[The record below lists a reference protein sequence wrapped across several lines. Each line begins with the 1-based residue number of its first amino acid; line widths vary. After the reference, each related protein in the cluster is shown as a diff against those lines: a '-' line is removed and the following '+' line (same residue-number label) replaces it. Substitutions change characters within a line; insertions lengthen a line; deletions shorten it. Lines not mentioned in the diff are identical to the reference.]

1 MSLFVPKPNRWLWS
15 FDSRTDRPSATDG
28 TSTTPGNN
36 SKGSYSSAI
45 VSSANMADDGWWI
58 EVYISS
64 GAGSAVARD
73 TLVDIGMDPAG
84 GTSYSVLIP
93 DLLAPNSAPYATFGG
108 IPYSF
113 PVHIPAGAQLAARS
127 SVNNAT
133 GGTPRVAIAVYG
145 HPSNPDMRWKGSTVE
160 ALGVTAASSN
170 GTAVTSGGA
179 SEGSWTTLGTS
190 TYDARYVELGFGI
203 NNSAMTALGYHVDLS
218 HGASG
223 GDVML
228 IENQLVIT
236 TAAEQVT
243 KYATEQA
250 FCKIPAGD
258 SVYGRMQC
266 SGTANTGLSMAAYLV
281 S

>member
-1 MSLFVPKPNRWLWS
+1 MSLYVPKPNRWLWS
-15 FDSRTDRPSATDG
+15 YDSRTDRPSTTDG

-45 VSSANMADDGWWI
+45 VSAANMANDAWWVEI
-58 EVYISS
+58 YVSS
-64 GAGSAVARD
+64 GAGSGAARD

-108 IPYSF
+108 IQYSF
-113 PVHIPAGAQLAARS
+113 PLHIPAGAQLAART

-133 GGTPRVAIAVYG
+133 GGNPRVAIAVYG
-145 HPSNPDMRWKGSTVE
+145 RPTRPDMRWKGKYVE
-160 ALGVTAASSN
+160 ALGITAASSN
-170 GTAVTSGGA
+170 GTTITSGTT
-179 SEGSWTTLGTS
+179 SDGSWTSLGTAS
-190 TYDARYVELGFGI
+190 FDSSYVEVGFGI
-203 NNSAMTALGYHVDLS
+203 NDSTMSALGYHMDVS

-223 GDVML
+223 GDVADL
-228 IENQLVIT
+228 SDVLAST

-243 KYATEQA
+243 KYPSGQTY
-250 FCKIPAGD
+250 CNVPAGTT
-258 SVYGRMQC
+258 VYGRMQC
-266 SGTANTGLSMAAYLV
+266 SGTPDSGLSMAAYLV